1 MNYAKI
7 LIIAINFNF
16 TTYQI
21 LYTSHFLILSLHLL
35 LFFSGDNVEDA
46 FLETAK
52 KIFQSIQDGR

>member
-35 LFFSGDNVEDA
+35 LFLA
-46 FLETAK
+46 ETMSK
-52 KIFQSIQDGR
+52 TLS